1 LYSAYGYYL
10 YDGTRNNSG
19 NRYIMISDHF
29 AKLLRGDLSKPTAGV
44 ADPRRTKM
52 YRAVSSNYMV

>member
-1 LYSAYGYYL
+1 MNPLYSAYGYYL

-29 AKLLRGDLSKPTAGV
+29 AKLLRGDLSKPTAAGLQILGEQ
-44 ADPRRTKM
+44 RCIEQ
-52 YRAVSSNYMV
+52 